1 MTMQWFEILL
11 GVVAGVG
18 GAGGIVTLY
27 TARAKRTSVEID
39 NFKKLFDEAQQE
51 RDNIRNSHETY
62 KTDTDGKIQRL
73 ETKIDNMYRR
83 QNIHMRAINAAYGCR
98 LTDSHKD
105 CPVIRTL
112 TEEEDKA

>member
-1 MTMQWFEILL
+1 MQWFEILL

-51 RDNIRNSHETY
+51 RDNIRSTHEAY
-62 KTDTDGKIQRL
+62 RRHTDGKIAGL
-73 ETKIDNMYRR
+73 ENKIDTMYRR
-83 QNIHMRAINAAYGCR
+83 QNILQRAINAAWGCR
-98 LTDSHKD
+98 HTDAHRD
-105 CPVIRTL
+105 CPVIKTL
-112 TEEEDKA
+112 TEEEEKQ